1 MEECNEMELLL
12 KQLQEFETHRRQNIE
27 KERAKG
33 NLFNVFDV
41 LEKCKRDERYTHSAF
56 IGNLLNENAEHGCGN
71 AFLKAFIETM
81 PISLPDGINTKGG
94 ETCCEYYIGPINDN
108 YTEGGFLDVIVQLK
122 GYAIVVENKVDAKDQ
137 PGQVMRYCNYIDKTQ
152 HGNGCVLYLT
162 KFGKAPS
169 DNSIGDKKEGV
180 DFVNISYKKHITEWL
195 EKCITIAENK
205 PFVLSILK
213 QYLQLIKEITNQNME
228 QEELNKLYE
237 VASNYPEAAV
247 ALLWNADRI
256 SFMKYI
262 YKEYVNPSFED
273 FAKKNGLI
281 YDEFVTKSLGDDY
294 GHGFCFRRESWK
306 NYAIFIWSDD
316 DWTYFFD
323 GVSSYEKDYIKIAME
338 KRLKL
343 DCMTDEPTDAW
354 PYGSTYLSKYK
365 DWNGD
370 TVLDM
375 INGKFA
381 TFVIERIKVI
391 LDEIER
397 RELLIP

>member
-12 KQLQEFETHRRQNIE
+12 KQLQELETHRRQNIE
-27 KERAKG
+27 KERVKG

-41 LEKCKRDERYTHSAF
+41 LERCKRDERYTHSAF
-56 IGNLLNENAEHGCGN
+56 IGNLLDENAEHGCGA
-71 AFLKAFIETM
+71 AFLEAFIETIH
-81 PISLPDGINTKGG
+81 ISLPDGINTKGG

-180 DFVNISYKKHITEWL
+180 DFVNISYKKHITEWI
-195 EKCITIAENK
+195 EKCITIAKNK

-256 SFMKYI
+256 SFMQHI
-262 YKEYVNPSFED
+262 YERNVNPSFEA
-273 FAKKNGLI
+273 FANKNGLI

-323 GVSSYEKDYIKIAME
+323 GVSPYEKDYIKIAME